1 MGESKFGTFHL
12 MSPYNYNGS
21 NANVFYV
28 RDDGNL
34 NNGNNVNNTYGVRP
48 ISF

>member
-1 MGESKFGTFHL
+1 
-12 MSPYNYNGS
+12 MSPRNFNSG

-28 RDDGNL
+28 NTDGNL
-34 NNGNNVNNTYGVRP
+34 NNTNVNNTRGVRP